1 MVQQARHIKQSIKI
15 FQAILAAAS
24 SAEKNLAPYAPQNYY
39 VVNLVSSLPLY
50 FYMLKLLYLQLMEAI
65 SGMVEEMLEE
75 TKQKYKSEA
84 EKAVELAKMAAELEK
99 ETFKLEMKRD
109 VSKVLHI
116 IKVGFVKAVETKDRI
131 SNFSGDIACF
141 TFCLILICWSQDHQ
155 TKI

>member
-1 MVQQARHIKQSIKI
+1 
-15 FQAILAAAS
+15 
-24 SAEKNLAPYAPQNYY
+24 
-39 VVNLVSSLPLY
+39 
-50 FYMLKLLYLQLMEAI
+50 MEAI

-116 IKVGFVKAVETKDRI
+116 KVGFVEAVDTRDRI
-131 SNFSGDIACF
+131 GNFSGDIACF
-141 TFCLILICWSQDHQ
+141 TFCLILIG
-155 TKI
+155 